1 MRITSC
7 AKRLSGWSPLLLVI
21 LALVVGSLA
30 AVQPSLAGPPSKD
43 LPDVKMPA
51 VNKDHPRLV
60 FRPEGKGAWTFE
72 RVKRLYETGAEP
84 PAPASRPASQPAS
97 QPTSQVASVDAAGSQ
112 PTASQ
117 AASSRSGRGRRGGG
131 RPLEESTSASQPT
144 YEQALSLRAILK
156 PWLDRPLDKDP
167 SPAASALRYR
177 LTGDEAAAE
186 RAIGQLQD
194 RPMEE
199 IGSEYYSNGW
209 EYALAY
215 DWLFDHPS
223 ITPEKRAKIEGYLVA
238 NATRALELLND
249 DGWELSP
256 SMWHGRTKIANLAMV
271 VALSLETAPEAEEL
285 RQAICRFFGDAA
297 RALRLSEGWPEGYA
311 YWLGNRSFPFALAVD
326 CWRTATGEPGV
337 AGVDLAEMIRRT
349 DLWHVYG
356 QGPDDRFLIYGDVFQ
371 GVRMD
376 YFWRAQTMDYY
387 ARITGDPHL
396 QAFAVYGHLKS
407 PRPYYD
413 QWRWVGALAFDPER
427 KMPKESTRQ
436 DVLAGLGDL
445 PLSDLF
451 GAGAYN
457 LAVFRTGWRP
467 SDTLVSFKAGGVQV
481 HHAHYDAGTFTIYKE
496 APLAVLSGTYA
507 GFGSEHRQL
516 YYIQSVAANCPLV
529 LMPGEQ
535 QETTRYYKGP
545 FTSSGGQRVVV
556 PGGSDVQS
564 AAMWRRESQSGHLYS
579 AGRMT
584 GYNWQP
590 GAFGFAAADLTC
602 AYNSVLFSW
611 PGQKPKIRRA
621 ARALVYLPETETV
634 LVYDRIVSTS
644 PDYQKKWLLHTV
656 NRPEAG
662 ETKVLKGE
670 AENGILEAAGKDLVV
685 TNKKGMMNVQALLPA
700 KSRWLLVGGEDYR
713 FYIETDGHQADG
725 FDGQNPMKGFNRA
738 GYFDV
743 GNWRAE
749 LEPTVPAES
758 DDFLVAM
765 DLGTADVQPKQ
776 KATLVGKGDHYAAC
790 QVGGT
795 IVVFVDAA
803 AGGDMREVKVTPA
816 ASASKAIVC
825 RLTAAEAVPVDRFE
839 TARPGKE
846 SSQREFATPMAA
858 GQAASLPVR

>member
-1 MRITSC
+1 MPCS
-7 AKRLSGWSPLLLVI
+7 KRSSGWNHLSLGLLVLLFGAMVAI
-21 LALVVGSLA
+21 
-30 AVQPSLAGPPSKD
+30 QPALAGPPTED

-60 FRPEGKGAWTFE
+60 FRPEGKVAWTFE

-97 QPTSQVASVDAAGSQ
+97 QPAGEVAAATQAAGSQ
-112 PTASQ
+112 A
-117 AASSRSGRGRRGGG
+117 AASRPGPGRGRRGGG
-131 RPLEESTSASQPT
+131 RGGQAEAPTVPPT
-144 YEQALSLRAILK
+144 YEQATSLRAILK
-156 PWLDRPLDKDP
+156 PWLDRPVDKDS

-177 LTGDEAAAE
+177 LMGDEAAAE
-186 RAIGQLQD
+186 RAIGQMQN
-194 RPMEE
+194 RPMED
-199 IGSEYYSNGW
+199 IGAEYYSNGW

-238 NATRALELLND
+238 NAKRALELLND

-256 SMWHGRTKIANLAMV
+256 SMWHGRTKIANLAMI

-285 RQAICRFFGDAA
+285 RAQISRFFGDGC

-326 CWRTATGEPGV
+326 CWRTATGEPSV
-337 AGVDLAEMIRRT
+337 AGIDLAEMIRRT

-387 ARITGDPHL
+387 ARITGDPYL

-413 QWRWVGALAFDPER
+413 SYRWAAALAFDPEG
-427 KMPKESTRQ
+427 KMPKGSTQQ
-436 DVLAGLGDL
+436 DVLAGLKDL

-457 LAVFRTGWRP
+457 LAVFRTGWKP
-467 SDTLVSFKAGGVQV
+467 DDTQVSFKAGDVQV

-507 GFGSEHRQL
+507 GFGSEHRQM
-516 YYIQSVAANCPLV
+516 YYVQSVAANCPLV

-535 QETTRYYKGP
+535 LETTRYYEGP
-545 FTSSGGQRVVV
+545 FTSSGGQRVVL

-564 AAMWRRESQSGHLYS
+564 AAMWRRESQPGHAYA

-584 GYNWQP
+584 GYNWQA

-602 AYNSVLFSW
+602 AYNSTLFSW

-621 ARALVYLPETETV
+621 ARALVYLPEPETV
-634 LVYDRIVSTS
+634 LVYDRIVATS
-644 PDYQKKWLLHTV
+644 ADYQKKWLLHTM
-656 NRPEAG
+656 NKPEVG

-670 AENGILEAAGKDLVV
+670 AGNGILEATGKNLVV
-685 TNKKGMMNVQALLPA
+685 TNKKGVMNVQALLPE
-700 KSRWLLVGGEDYR
+700 KSRWLLIGGEDYR
-713 FYIETDGHQADG
+713 FYIEADGDQADG
-725 FDGQNPMKGFNRA
+725 FDGVNPVKGLNDR
-738 GYFDV
+738 GSYFDN

-749 LEPTVPAES
+749 LEPTMPAES

-765 DLGTADVQPKQ
+765 PLGTTDAQPRHR
-776 KATLVGKGDHYAAC
+776 AVLVGRGEHYAAC
-790 QVGGT
+790 QVGAT
-795 IVVFVDAA
+795 IVVFVDRVD
-803 AGGDMREVKVTPA
+803 GPEVRDVKVTPVVPV
-816 ASASKAIVC
+816 SKAVVC
-825 RLTAAEAVPVDRFE
+825 QLTSPQTVPVDRFE
-839 TARPGKE
+839 TVQPERASAERLFPV
-846 SSQREFATPMAA
+846 PLPA
-858 GQAASLPVR
+858 GQPATLAIP